1 MKYLITVWT
10 LFYSIVLLATDYHID
25 TVRMTSTVLN
35 ETRIILIFTPD
46 GLQNNDSVSIL
57 YMLDGEFAKTRYDA
71 IMKEQSVI
79 PPVGIGIIN
88 VNRNRDMLPV
98 KEPDKFLNFIETELI
113 PKFEANYQITR
124 RILFGHSFA
133 GGFAIYSL
141 INKPGLFDQY
151 IASSPTPIMEMTDS
165 LQYRQLDNRLD
176 KKTGFY
182 FSYGSEDMKQV
193 KKWGEVLYK
202 NLANM
207 NFEYL
212 RWKRDIF
219 QGDNHNTS
227 DRNAIIKGIIF

>member
-57 YMLDGEFAKTRYDA
+57 YFLDGEFAKTRYDA

-165 LQYRQLDNRLD
+165 CF
-176 KKTGFY
+176 TGNWITGWIKRP
-182 FSYGSEDMKQV
+182 GSISVMVQ
-193 KKWGEVLYK
+193 
-202 NLANM
+202 
-207 NFEYL
+207 
-212 RWKRDIF
+212 RI
-219 QGDNHNTS
+219 
-227 DRNAIIKGIIF
+227 